1 MAKDLINTPIFKL
14 FLSYFIPSFVSMF
27 VLSTYVIV
35 DGIFVGKGIGESG
48 LGAIGIVTP
57 IFSLFIGIELLFGI
71 GGSALVSMS
80 LGKNKAHKARIIFSS
95 IIYCLTLLGIF
106 TSIIMYIFKEKLA
119 VMLGSNDEL
128 FSYVMPYLS
137 IIIIGSTI
145 ILLQS
150 TLCTFARN
158 DKAPNLAMISFVS
171 GSIINII
178 LNYIFIF
185 IFKWGMFGAAF
196 STILGHLFGLII
208 ILWHFVFKKGELYFI
223 KIFSIQ
229 AVKMAIKSGVAPSL
243 SEFAFGFT
251 IILMNIFL
259 IKISGQQGAAILG
272 IIMYIGAIC
281 FGAILSISH
290 GLQPIV
296 SYNFGAG
303 QIERTLKTLKIGMI
317 FATAMGAAIYIVLFF
332 GIPYIAKIFLQN
344 DTTILN
350 DLIFA
355 VKIYFFGY
363 LFLGSNIIIVAFLQ
377 ATGRN
382 ISSTIVSAAHNLV
395 FMMILLPIFAYFFQM
410 TGIWASYPVSLFCA
424 FIIGIYILKKELKH
438 FKINKD

>member
-158 DKAPNLAMISFVS
+158 DKVLYEYIDEIHEEITHSLPKKYLTKHKKILKNEKCYVVATADKLYNDVKKVRNKNFVLSTNGVNLEDFVRNKNDEVPAEIKDIRSKYDKILCYYGSLAVWFDYDLIKKVARKFSKYAIVLIGLEYDDSYKKS
-171 GSIINII
+171 GLDKLKNVF
-178 LNYIFIF
+178 Y
-185 IFKWGMFGAAF
+185 
-196 STILGHLFGLII
+196 LGKKDYYELHKYSENSDLLII
-208 ILWHFVFKKGELYFI
+208 
-223 KIFSIQ
+223 
-229 AVKMAIKSGVAPSL
+229 P
-243 SEFAFGFT
+243 
-251 IILMNIFL
+251 FL
-259 IKISGQQGAAILG
+259 INDITESTSPVKLFEYMATNVPILTTN
-272 IIMYIGAIC
+272 IAECRKYK
-281 FGAILSISH
+281 SV
-290 GLQPIV
+290 IV
-296 SYNFGAG
+296 GKNHQDF
-303 QIERTLKTLKIGMI
+303 
-317 FATAMGAAIYIVLFF
+317 
-332 GIPYIAKIFLQN
+332 
-344 DTTILN
+344 
-350 DLIFA
+350 
-355 VKIYFFGY
+355 
-363 LFLGSNIIIVAFLQ
+363 
-377 ATGRN
+377 
-382 ISSTIVSAAHNLV
+382 
-395 FMMILLPIFAYFFQM
+395 
-410 TGIWASYPVSLFCA
+410 
-424 FIIGIYILKKELKH
+424 
-438 FKINKD
+438 INKVDSTMQLINDKKYLELEMKEAKENTWTQKADILIDLLNNKEENYEKND